1 MEFVKK
7 LFLPKLEHIRL
18 PTTYLTKRKG
28 FVIVIKN
35 FMKKGIFLLLVIISS
50 NIYAFWIWSPKT
62 QKWKNPQYSSLALPQ
77 LQFKKAFQFFENGK
91 YKTALQEFRKILI
104 HFPDAQE
111 AAEACYYI
119 GRCWEKLN
127 RFYQA
132 FLSYDKLVVTYPNSK
147 RIQEALEREYRIGE
161 YFLNQKP
168 KKWLGISIYDLVEHP
183 SLEIFRRIA
192 ERAPYSKYAPA
203 SLYKMGMILVELK
216 RWEEAKDTF
225 QKIVDNY
232 PDSKWFKLAKFQLS
246 LVCSKLSLGSD
257 YDDTYYQEAKKGF
270 EEFLKNNPE
279 AKISKEAKKILEE
292 IKEKEAKKYFD
303 IAQFYKKQKK
313 FKSAIIYYELLVR
326 KYPESKYAQE
336 AEKIL
341 RKLKK

>member
-1 MEFVKK
+1 MKI
-7 LFLPKLEHIRL
+7 LII
-18 PTTYLTKRKG
+18 YLIS
-28 FVIVIKN
+28 FIVGLN
-35 FMKKGIFLLLVIISS
+35 S
-50 NIYAFWIWSPKT
+50 YAFWIWSPKT
-62 QKWKNPQYSSLALPQ
+62 QKWKNPQYSSLATPQ
-77 LQFKKAFQFFENGK
+77 LQFKKALKAFKSGK
-91 YKTALQEFRKILI
+91 YKTALREFKKILI

-132 FLSYDKLVVTYPNSK
+132 FLSYDKLVATYPNSK

-161 YFLNQKP
+161 YFLNEKP
-168 KKWLGISIYDLVEHP
+168 KKWLGISIYSLVEHP

-216 RWEEAKDTF
+216 RWEEAKDVF

-313 FKSAIIYYELLVR
+313 AKSAIVYYELLIE
-326 KYPESKYAQE
+326 KYPESKYAKE
-336 AEKIL
+336 AKKIL
-341 RKLKK
+341 KELKK